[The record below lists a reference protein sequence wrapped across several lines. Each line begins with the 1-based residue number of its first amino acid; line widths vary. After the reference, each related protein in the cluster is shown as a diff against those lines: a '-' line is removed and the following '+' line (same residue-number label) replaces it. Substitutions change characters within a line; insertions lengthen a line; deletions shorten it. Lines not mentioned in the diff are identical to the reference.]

1 VPGAWNAFK
10 GGTLKAGKYAIY
22 RMETF
27 YCPPGRVCPAIIML
41 PVRIGQVV
49 VTGTNDVISKPT
61 AAMTAS
67 GLTLAQENKT
77 IRLDY
82 TLAQQGKIRVKVF
95 NARGILAGTIYNG
108 QASAGTHR
116 FSWTAPSQGV
126 YVMSVEVNGIA
137 VTSRMVIVS
146 Q

>member
-1 VPGAWNAFK
+1 
-10 GGTLKAGKYAIY
+10 LKAGKYAIY

-27 YCPPGRVCPAIIML
+27 YCPAGRGCPAVIML

-49 VTGTNDVISKPT
+49 VTGTTDVFSKPT
-61 AAMTAS
+61 AAITAS

-77 IRLDY
+77 VWLDY
-82 TLAQQGKIRVKVF
+82 ALAQQGHVNVKVF

-108 QASAGTHR
+108 QASAGAHR
-116 FSWTAPSQGV
+116 FSWTATAKGI
-126 YVMSVEVNGIA
+126 YFLSVEINGVPA
-137 VTSRMVIVS
+137 ASRKIIVS